1 MLVFNNLISAILSV
15 LIFSLIP
22 FVFYYFN
29 RKEYKNFFNYIGLI
43 KPKKN
48 TIIYSIIVSVL
59 YVSLIFLTYY
69 FFDLFTILKSPGTVS
84 GSLKQLGFGIQ
95 AVLILL
101 IRSIIGTGL
110 WEEIIFRGFL
120 GKRLY
125 KKLGFLYG
133 NLIQSILFGLLH
145 GVIFLDINR
154 IVVIIVLTL
163 TTGIFGYIIGYLNE
177 RLGNGSIIPSW
188 CAHSVTNII
197 SFSLIAF
204 VI

>member
-1 MLVFNNLISAILSV
+1 MILNNLISAILTV
-15 LIFSLIP
+15 FIFSLIP
-22 FVFYYFN
+22 FAFYYFN
-29 RKEYKNFFNYIGLI
+29 RKKYKDFFNYIGLI
-43 KPKKN
+43 KPKKK
-48 TIIYSIIVSVL
+48 TIIYSIIVSIL
-59 YVSLIFLTYY
+59 YVSLIFFVYY
-69 FFDLFTILKSPGTVS
+69 LFDLFTILKSPDTVS
-84 GSLKQLGFGIQ
+84 GNIKQLGFGIQ

-133 NLIQSILFGLLH
+133 NIIQSTLFGLLH

-154 IVVIIVLTL
+154 IVLIIILTL
-163 TTGIFGYIIGYLNE
+163 TTGLFGYIFGYLNE

-188 CAHSVTNII
+188 CAHSVANII

-204 VI
+204 II